1 MPELRIVSIDHIRI
15 PDVRVSSILDEEQK
29 ALMASTIKE
38 VGVIQ
43 DPVVRALP
51 DGSYELVAGRGRI
64 STLAAQGASSVQV
77 KVIEAD
83 EKTSLIMNVIENVAR
98 GSYEYISI
106 AQAIRKLR
114 ELGSS
119 SEDLEKVF
127 PWKRR
132 WIEFL
137 EQLQDLPGDVV
148 EALKERKITP
158 THVQHALNL
167 TTPEEVH
174 SGLRTAISL
183 GWDSGTFRTF
193 VQNRNEEI
201 LRAKQSAQEKGI
213 SPEIPAPNP
222 EQLIKYRQ
230 CLVCGYQK
238 PAQRVTLQ
246 NICEDCV
253 DLTRYITQLEGDP
266 AEAIHTIY
274 EALKMYHGV
283 PRSTVPLPP
292 TPRGEQPQA

>member
-1 MPELRIVSIDHIRI
+1 VPELRTIPIDRIKI
-15 PDVRVSSILDEEQK
+15 PDIRVSSILDEEQR

-38 VGVIQ
+38 VGVVQ
-43 DPVVRALP
+43 DPVVRYLP
-51 DGSYELVAGRGRI
+51 DGSYELVAGRSRI
-64 STLAAQGASSVQV
+64 RELAAQGATKVDC

-83 EKTSLIMNVIENVAR
+83 EKTGLIMNVIENVAR
-98 GSYEYISI
+98 GSYDYISI
-106 AQAIRKLR
+106 AQAIRRLR
-114 ELGSS
+114 ELGST

-148 EALKERKITP
+148 EALKERRITP
-158 THVQHALNL
+158 THVQLALNL

-183 GWDSGTFRTF
+183 GWDSGTFRVF
-193 VQNRNEEI
+193 VTNRNEEI
-201 LRAKQSAQEKGI
+201 LRARQAAKEKGVA
-213 SPEIPAPNP
+213 SEIPPASP

-246 NICEDCV
+246 SVCEDCV
-253 DLTRYITQLEGDP
+253 DLARYITQLEGDP
-266 AEAIHTIY
+266 AEAIHVIY

-283 PRSTVPLPP
+283 PRPTVPLPP
-292 TPRGEQPQA
+292 TSRGEQPQE